1 MINKINITES
11 EKNTILTLHKILNE
25 ATGLSIGG
33 EVLSFNG
40 NEPIYAATVSLT
52 DQKNNIKNTKTDD
65 KGRFI
70 FQNLESGRYTI
81 TCNNKTEG
89 YTEKTEQLVLENE
102 NILDLK
108 ILMGKGSVLEVGEA
122 KPINVFLTTLDFYFI
137 DSNSKPIPNV
147 TFTLKNNLNQIGEFN
162 SSGGES
168 RLTFNGADQIV
179 KPNEPLTYDVNEYNK
194 FFYTK
199 KEGNCV
205 DNKKITVIA
214 NAEGYGK
221 NKQKFDFCLK
231 NSRYIVN
238 LEKSGSTVTVTP
250 ANGDNGIPKKIQ
262 SQANSNVFKMVLSK
276 PNIGLNIKTL
286 NNLNEVVPNVKI
298 VIYSDE
304 TKTKILRTITTDNKG
319 LSNLTIVDGDIEL
332 FNDDN
337 DQINKVELYFEVKLD
352 RYNEYYQGFKL
363 KNNQQN
369 EVSIRLISVKEPKEM
384 NVRQCIKFTKDYYDN
399 LVSVYNKSK
408 TIQDLGGNGAIVE
421 ARNQVEACYVK
432 HKKFYIGNAKKIV
445 NKLTNVPP
453 SLDIFELTFT
463 FDEQKSIYKEST
475 DMGMHNTIL
484 KVISEQS
491 EKKSLLIKEGEI
503 VESRLKF
510 ILNQSTKKT
519 LRNNIIK
526 EGNELISKG
535 YDKKIVKEI
544 SLKIFHLNGI

>member
-11 EKNTILTLHKILNE
+11 EKNNILTLHKILNE

-89 YTEKTEQLVLENE
+89 YTEKTEQVVLENE

-108 ILMGKGSVLEVGEA
+108 ILMGKGGVLEVIEA

-304 TKTKILRTITTDNKG
+304 TKTKILKTITTDNKG

-432 HKKFYIGNAKKIV
+432 YKKFYIGNVKKIV

>member
-65 KGRFI
+65 KGKFI

-89 YTEKTEQLVLENE
+89 YAEKTEQVVLENE

-108 ILMGKGSVLEVGEA
+108 ILMGKGGVLEVVEA

-137 DSNSKPIPNV
+137 DSNGKQIPNV

-168 RLTFNGADQIV
+168 RLTFNGADQII
-179 KPNEPLTYDVNEYNK
+179 KPNETLTYDVNEYNK

-205 DNKKITVIA
+205 DNKKITVVA

-231 NSRYIVN
+231 NSRYIAN

-304 TKTKILRTITTDNKG
+304 TKTKILKTITTDNKG

-475 DMGMHNTIL
+475 DMGIHNTIL

-544 SLKIFHLNGI
+544 SLKIFHLNGF